1 MSFWC
6 HRLDKNTNE
15 IFSGISALASKKR
28 LNQKNT
34 GTFIIRKM
42 IENINVNSFFEF
54 DLFLEASAEILNK
67 IVGSFEINWP
77 LSEAIT
83 IGNEQY

>member
-1 MSFWC
+1 MKI
-6 HRLDKNTNE
+6 L
-15 IFSGISALASKKR
+15 IFIH
-28 LNQKNT
+28 
-34 GTFIIRKM
+34 
-42 IENINVNSFFEF
+42 FFEF

-67 IVGSFEINWP
+67 IVGFLVQTMTPKRPFEINWP

>member
-1 MSFWC
+1 
-6 HRLDKNTNE
+6 
-15 IFSGISALASKKR
+15 
-28 LNQKNT
+28 
-34 GTFIIRKM
+34 M

-83 IGNEQY
+83 IGNEQYWHCKLELFYQNNV